1 MYFTVIQI
9 TPLKESEGVE
19 RVIEYLKVLADPT
32 RMKIIKFLLERDM
45 YVCELVAVMDIAQ
58 PTVSQHLRRLKAI
71 GLAEEKKEG
80 QRVRY
85 RLAKEVLDKYKKE
98 LDLFLVTPIKDIS
111 QMKEEW
117 ERYEAF
123 VASGKALSSCPPPEG
138 IHNNLA

>member
-1 MYFTVIQI
+1 M
-9 TPLKESEGVE
+9 E
-19 RVIEYLKVLADPT
+19 RLIEYLKVLADPT

-58 PTVSQHLRRLKAI
+58 PTVSQHLRRLKAV

-85 RLAKEVLDKYKKE
+85 RVNKEVLAECQRE
-98 LDLFLVTPIKDIS
+98 LEIFLATPIKDIP

-117 ERYEAF
+117 ERFEAL
-123 VASGKALSSCPPPEG
+123 VASGKVLSSCPPPIEDT
-138 IHNNLA
+138 HNDLA

>member
-1 MYFTVIQI
+1 MEQLT
-9 TPLKESEGVE
+9 
-19 RVIEYLKVLADPT
+19 EYLKVLADPT

-45 YVCELVAVMDIAQ
+45 YVCELVAVMNIAQ

-85 RLAKEVLDKYKKE
+85 RLVKEVWDKCQRGLE
-98 LDLFLVTPIKDIS
+98 IFWATPIKNIP

-123 VASGKALSSCPPPEG
+123 VASGKALSSCPPPIE
-138 IHNNLA
+138 NNYRT

>member
-1 MYFTVIQI
+1 M
-9 TPLKESEGVE
+9 E
-19 RVIEYLKVLADPT
+19 RLIEYLKVLADPT

-45 YVCELVAVMDIAQ
+45 YVCELVAVMNIAQ
-58 PTVSQHLRRLKAI
+58 PTVSQHLRRLKAV

-85 RLAKEVLDKYKKE
+85 RVNKEVLAECQRE
-98 LDLFLVTPIKDIS
+98 LEIFWVTPIKDIP

-123 VASGKALSSCPPPEG
+123 VASGKVLSSCPPPQDT
-138 IHNNLA
+138 HNDLA

>member
-1 MYFTVIQI
+1 
-9 TPLKESEGVE
+9 VE
-19 RVIEYLKVLADPT
+19 RLIEYLKVLADPT

-58 PTVSQHLRRLKAI
+58 PTVSQHLRRLKAV

-85 RLAKEVLDKYKKE
+85 RVNKEVLAECQRE
-98 LDLFLVTPIKDIS
+98 LEIFLATPIKDIP

-117 ERYEAF
+117 ERFEAF
-123 VASGKALSSCPPPEG
+123 VASGKALSSCPPPQDY
-138 IHNNLA
+138 L